1 MSRRIA
7 PLLAVALAGVTIAAC
22 DRASPAP
29 GGEAIEVFGPYRGAE
44 ADNFAAS
51 LRGFEQETGIEV
63 NYTGSADFV
72 SDLQQRAESGL
83 DAPDIAVVPQPG
95 LIADLVERK
104 VIVPLDDRTID
115 AIAENYSVSVDDITQ
130 GGAGFVAPYRIAPKS
145 LVWYRPDVFEEN
157 GWAVPTT
164 FDELVELVDRI
175 STSDSGVATWCFATA
190 AGTATG
196 WAATDWVE
204 DVVLHQAGTDA
215 YDQWTAGTLAWDDPT
230 IRQALT
236 TVDDLV
242 VAAGRSVGGLRRIL
256 QGDVTE
262 ASAPMFADP
271 PGCAMYKQASF
282 AQSWFPDDVVIGE
295 DVDFF
300 VMPDIDPAETAPM
313 LVGADGA
320 MRTARVRGWAV
331 AALSA
336 VVPVCIG
343 LWDLTARTGRYVD
356 DLADQVAL
364 RWRNE
369 DESWGEWTFAE
380 YADKVARVAAGLADL
395 GVSAGSRIVLI
406 GHANHPEVIGTM
418 GQLPDGAVTLVETV
432 ADVAKLVP
440 RDPGKLA
447 YITQTT
453 LSVDDTAEIVAALAA
468 RFPAIV
474 GPQDRGEGPHALDG
488 QRGHLHAPRL
498 PAALD
503 G

>member
-1 MSRRIA
+1 MKRSTASLIVVAIA
-7 PLLAVALAGVTIAAC
+7 GATFAAC
-22 DRASPAP
+22 DSPSP
-29 GGEAIEVFGPYRGAE
+29 TPDRDAIEIFGPYRGAE

-300 VMPDIDPAETAPM
+300 VMPGTDPAESSPM
-313 LVGADGA
+313 IIGADGLVQFNDDQ
-320 MRTARVRGWAV
+320 RVDELMAYLVSPDGGREWAKRGGY
-331 AALSA
+331 LSA
-336 VVPVCIG
+336 
-343 LWDLTARTGRYVD
+343 RTSVD
-356 DLADQVAL
+356 PDTYYTDTDRQ
-364 RWRNE
+364 
-369 DESWGEWTFAE
+369 FAE
-380 YADKVARVAAGLADL
+380 
-395 GVSAGSRIVLI
+395 VL
-406 GHANHPEVIGTM
+406 
-418 GQLPDGAVTLVETV
+418 
-432 ADVAKLVP
+432 
-440 RDPGKLA
+440 
-447 YITQTT
+447 
-453 LSVDDTAEIVAALAA
+453 
-468 RFPAIV
+468 
-474 GPQDRGEGPHALDG
+474 LDG
-488 QRGHLHAPRL
+488 RELRFDGSDLMPPEIGSGLLWREITAWVAGTSSL
-498 PAALD
+498 DSFVATIDDAIAASD
-503 G
+503 TP

>member
-1 MSRRIA
+1 MKRSTASLIVVAIA
-7 PLLAVALAGVTIAAC
+7 GATFAAC
-22 DRASPAP
+22 DSPSP
-29 GGEAIEVFGPYRGAE
+29 TPDRDAIEIFGPYRGAE

-145 LVWYRPDVFEEN
+145 LVWYRPDVFTQH
-157 GWAVPTT
+157 GWEVPAT
-164 FDELVELVDRI
+164 FDELVDLVDRI
-175 STSDSGVATWCFATA
+175 GAEDTTDAGIAPWCFAMA

-300 VMPDIDPAETAPM
+300 VMPGTDPAESSPM
-313 LVGADGA
+313 IIGADGLVQFNDDQ
-320 MRTARVRGWAV
+320 RVDELMAYLVSPDGGREWAKRGGY
-331 AALSA
+331 LSA
-336 VVPVCIG
+336 
-343 LWDLTARTGRYVD
+343 RTSVD
-356 DLADQVAL
+356 PDTYYTDTDRQ
-364 RWRNE
+364 
-369 DESWGEWTFAE
+369 FAE
-380 YADKVARVAAGLADL
+380 
-395 GVSAGSRIVLI
+395 VL
-406 GHANHPEVIGTM
+406 
-418 GQLPDGAVTLVETV
+418 
-432 ADVAKLVP
+432 
-440 RDPGKLA
+440 
-447 YITQTT
+447 
-453 LSVDDTAEIVAALAA
+453 
-468 RFPAIV
+468 
-474 GPQDRGEGPHALDG
+474 LDG
-488 QRGHLHAPRL
+488 RELRFDGSDLMPPEIGSGLLWREITAWVAGTSSL
-498 PAALD
+498 DSFVATIDDAIAASD
-503 G
+503 TP

>member
-1 MSRRIA
+1 MKRSTASLIVVAIA
-7 PLLAVALAGVTIAAC
+7 GATFAAC
-22 DRASPAP
+22 DSPSP
-29 GGEAIEVFGPYRGAE
+29 TPDRDAIEIFGPYRGAE

-145 LVWYRPDVFEEN
+145 LVWYRPDVFTQH
-157 GWAVPTT
+157 GWEVPAT
-164 FDELVELVDRI
+164 FDELVDLVDRI
-175 STSDSGVATWCFATA
+175 GAEDTTDAGIAPWCFAMA

-282 AQSWFPDDVVIGE
+282 AQSWFPDDAVVGE

-300 VMPDIDPAETAPM
+300 VMPGPDPAESSPM
-313 LVGADGA
+313 IIGADGLVQFNDDQ
-320 MRTARVRGWAV
+320 RVDELMAYLVSPDGGREWAKRGGY
-331 AALSA
+331 LSA
-336 VVPVCIG
+336 
-343 LWDLTARTGRYVD
+343 RTSVD
-356 DLADQVAL
+356 PDTYYTDTDRQ
-364 RWRNE
+364 
-369 DESWGEWTFAE
+369 FAE
-380 YADKVARVAAGLADL
+380 
-395 GVSAGSRIVLI
+395 VL
-406 GHANHPEVIGTM
+406 
-418 GQLPDGAVTLVETV
+418 
-432 ADVAKLVP
+432 
-440 RDPGKLA
+440 
-447 YITQTT
+447 
-453 LSVDDTAEIVAALAA
+453 
-468 RFPAIV
+468 
-474 GPQDRGEGPHALDG
+474 LDG
-488 QRGHLHAPRL
+488 RELRFDGSDLMPPEIGSGLLWREITAWVAGTSSL
-498 PAALD
+498 DSFVATIDDAIAASD
-503 G
+503 TP

>member
-1 MSRRIA
+1 MKRSTASLIVVAIA
-7 PLLAVALAGVTIAAC
+7 GATFAAC
-22 DRASPAP
+22 DSPSP
-29 GGEAIEVFGPYRGAE
+29 TPDRDAIEIFGPYRGAE

-300 VMPDIDPAETAPM
+300 VMPGTDPAESSPM
-313 LVGADGA
+313 IIGADGLVQFNDDQ
-320 MRTARVRGWAV
+320 RVDELMAYLVSPDGGREWAKRGGY
-331 AALSA
+331 LSA
-336 VVPVCIG
+336 
-343 LWDLTARTGRYVD
+343 RTSVD
-356 DLADQVAL
+356 PDTYYTDTDRQ
-364 RWRNE
+364 
-369 DESWGEWTFAE
+369 FAE
-380 YADKVARVAAGLADL
+380 
-395 GVSAGSRIVLI
+395 VL
-406 GHANHPEVIGTM
+406 
-418 GQLPDGAVTLVETV
+418 
-432 ADVAKLVP
+432 
-440 RDPGKLA
+440 
-447 YITQTT
+447 
-453 LSVDDTAEIVAALAA
+453 
-468 RFPAIV
+468 
-474 GPQDRGEGPHALDG
+474 LDG
-488 QRGHLHAPRL
+488 RELRFDGSDLMPPEIGSGLLWREITAWVAGTSSIDSFVTTIDDAIAAPDT
-498 PAALD
+498 P
-503 G
+503 

>member
-1 MSRRIA
+1 MKRSTASLIVVAIA
-7 PLLAVALAGVTIAAC
+7 GATFAAC
-22 DRASPAP
+22 DSPSP
-29 GGEAIEVFGPYRGAE
+29 TPDRDAIEIFGPYRGAE

-282 AQSWFPDDVVIGE
+282 AQSWFPDDVVIAE

-300 VMPDIDPAETAPM
+300 VMPGTDPAESSPM
-313 LVGADGA
+313 IIGADGLVQFNDDQ
-320 MRTARVRGWAV
+320 RVDELMAYLVSPDGGREWAKRGGY
-331 AALSA
+331 LSA
-336 VVPVCIG
+336 
-343 LWDLTARTGRYVD
+343 RTSVD
-356 DLADQVAL
+356 PDTYYTDTDRQ
-364 RWRNE
+364 
-369 DESWGEWTFAE
+369 FAE
-380 YADKVARVAAGLADL
+380 
-395 GVSAGSRIVLI
+395 VL
-406 GHANHPEVIGTM
+406 
-418 GQLPDGAVTLVETV
+418 
-432 ADVAKLVP
+432 
-440 RDPGKLA
+440 
-447 YITQTT
+447 
-453 LSVDDTAEIVAALAA
+453 
-468 RFPAIV
+468 
-474 GPQDRGEGPHALDG
+474 LDG
-488 QRGHLHAPRL
+488 RELRFDASDLMPPEIGSGLLWREITAWV
-498 PAALD
+498 AGTSSLD
-503 G
+503 GFVTTIDDAIAASDTP

>member
-300 VMPDIDPAETAPM
+300 VMPGTDPAESSPM
-313 LVGADGA
+313 IIGADGLVQFNDDQ
-320 MRTARVRGWAV
+320 RVDELMAYLVSPDGGREWAKRGGY
-331 AALSA
+331 LSA
-336 VVPVCIG
+336 
-343 LWDLTARTGRYVD
+343 RTSVD
-356 DLADQVAL
+356 PDTYYTDTDRQ
-364 RWRNE
+364 
-369 DESWGEWTFAE
+369 FAE
-380 YADKVARVAAGLADL
+380 
-395 GVSAGSRIVLI
+395 VL
-406 GHANHPEVIGTM
+406 
-418 GQLPDGAVTLVETV
+418 
-432 ADVAKLVP
+432 
-440 RDPGKLA
+440 
-447 YITQTT
+447 
-453 LSVDDTAEIVAALAA
+453 
-468 RFPAIV
+468 
-474 GPQDRGEGPHALDG
+474 LDG
-488 QRGHLHAPRL
+488 RELRFDGSDLMPPEIGSGLLWREITAWVAGTSSL
-498 PAALD
+498 DSFVATIDDAIAASD
-503 G
+503 TP

>member
-1 MSRRIA
+1 MKRSTASLIVVAIA
-7 PLLAVALAGVTIAAC
+7 GATFAAC
-22 DRASPAP
+22 DSPSP
-29 GGEAIEVFGPYRGAE
+29 TPDRDAIEIFGPYRGAE

-300 VMPDIDPAETAPM
+300 VMPGTDPAESSPM
-313 LVGADGA
+313 IIGADGLVQFNDDQ
-320 MRTARVRGWAV
+320 RVDELMAYLVSPDGGREWAKRGGY
-331 AALSA
+331 LSA
-336 VVPVCIG
+336 RTSV
-343 LWDLTARTGRYVD
+343 DLDTYYTDTDR
-356 DLADQVAL
+356 Q
-364 RWRNE
+364 
-369 DESWGEWTFAE
+369 FAE
-380 YADKVARVAAGLADL
+380 
-395 GVSAGSRIVLI
+395 VL
-406 GHANHPEVIGTM
+406 
-418 GQLPDGAVTLVETV
+418 
-432 ADVAKLVP
+432 
-440 RDPGKLA
+440 
-447 YITQTT
+447 
-453 LSVDDTAEIVAALAA
+453 
-468 RFPAIV
+468 
-474 GPQDRGEGPHALDG
+474 LDG
-488 QRGHLHAPRL
+488 RELRFDGSDLMPPEIGSGLLWREITAWV
-498 PAALD
+498 AGTSSLD
-503 G
+503 GFVTTIDDAIAASDTP

>member
-7 PLLAVALAGVTIAAC
+7 SLIAVALACVTIAAC
-22 DRASPAP
+22 DRTSPTP
-29 GGEAIEVFGPYRGAE
+29 GTEAIEVFGPYRGAE

-83 DAPDIAVVPQPG
+83 DVPDIAVVPQPG

-175 STSDSGVATWCFATA
+175 STSDSGVAPWCFATA
-190 AGTATG
+190 AGTAAG

-300 VMPDIDPAETAPM
+300 VMPGTDPAESSPM
-313 LVGADGA
+313 IIGADGLVQFNDDQ
-320 MRTARVRGWAV
+320 RVDELMAYLVSPDGGREWAKRGGY
-331 AALSA
+331 LSA
-336 VVPVCIG
+336 
-343 LWDLTARTGRYVD
+343 RTSVD
-356 DLADQVAL
+356 PDTYYTDTDRQ
-364 RWRNE
+364 
-369 DESWGEWTFAE
+369 FAE
-380 YADKVARVAAGLADL
+380 
-395 GVSAGSRIVLI
+395 VL
-406 GHANHPEVIGTM
+406 
-418 GQLPDGAVTLVETV
+418 
-432 ADVAKLVP
+432 
-440 RDPGKLA
+440 
-447 YITQTT
+447 
-453 LSVDDTAEIVAALAA
+453 
-468 RFPAIV
+468 
-474 GPQDRGEGPHALDG
+474 LDG
-488 QRGHLHAPRL
+488 RELRFDGSDLMPPEIGSGLLWREITAWVAGTSSL
-498 PAALD
+498 DSFVATIDDAIAASD
-503 G
+503 TP